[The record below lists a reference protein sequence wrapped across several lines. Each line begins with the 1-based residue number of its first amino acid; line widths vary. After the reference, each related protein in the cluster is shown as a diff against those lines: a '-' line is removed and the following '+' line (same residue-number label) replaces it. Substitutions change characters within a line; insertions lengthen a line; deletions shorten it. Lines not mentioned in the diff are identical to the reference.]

1 MSLPTINAVYIL
13 QVPDGKPVNEFA
25 FNDEA
30 KDKAF
35 AESVIMQTHEQWKNL
50 MKTPD
55 NEGKIDI
62 TNVCNADTPGVVGA
76 DAAAKIVEEKSK
88 PFVKDGPAVDFDP
101 RNYFVADMVAN
112 KA

>member
-1 MSLPTINAVYIL
+1 M
-13 QVPDGKPVNEFA
+13 PDGKPVNEFA

-35 AESVIMQTHEQWKNL
+35 AEKVVMQTHEQWKNL

-62 TNVCNADTPGVVGA
+62 TNVCNAGTPKVMSA
-76 DAAAKIVEEKSK
+76 DEAAKMLEEKSK
-88 PFVKDGPAVDFDP
+88 PFVKDGPDVDFDP
-101 RNYFVADMVAN
+101 RNYFVADIVN
-112 KA
+112 KKV